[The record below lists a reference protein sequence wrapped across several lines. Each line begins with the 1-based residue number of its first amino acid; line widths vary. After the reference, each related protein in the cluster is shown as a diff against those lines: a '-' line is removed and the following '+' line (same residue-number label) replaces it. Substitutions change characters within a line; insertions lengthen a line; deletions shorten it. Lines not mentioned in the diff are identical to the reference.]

1 MRLSKFSASAQLCH
15 LGLKAK
21 LFYSNFCGSCAGE
34 GSCVGCLALSFFGP
48 FVRTAFAHD
57 TPQFHPERGGSLSKL
72 SVWDRPNASTADA
85 KRGCRGWALVVSSSC
100 FSTPSTV
107 PPVDHQKATEDF
119 IGRAKKRLLQH
130 DVVIN
135 EAQEALQ
142 KAESMKR
149 EAERLAPQ
157 FLRSVKE
164 LEQLVEQLQS
174 ERDGLADQLKN
185 QSSTR
190 LAEMAHPL
198 QSSEEAAR
206 CVLERSAKRRA
217 VGEDTPTGMVSKQL

>member
-1 MRLSKFSASAQLCH
+1 MHNFA
-15 LGLKAK
+15 LKAK

-57 TPQFHPERGGSLSKL
+57 TPQFHPERGGSLSEL
-72 SVWDRPNASTADA
+72 
-85 KRGCRGWALVVSSSC
+85 
-100 FSTPSTV
+100 
-107 PPVDHQKATEDF
+107 DHQIKATEDF

-157 FLRSVKE
+157 FPRSVKE
-164 LEQLVEQLQS
+164 LEQLVEQLRARWFGRSIEEPKFHEIGGDGPPFAEFRGSRSKRVGTIRQPVNS
-174 ERDGLADQLKN
+174 WRRHTDWDGLQAIVVARCSRDGRESSRSCPNFFPGSGQDGVVPFNGLQHGLLK
-185 QSSTR
+185 
-190 LAEMAHPL
+190 EVPPF
-198 QSSEEAAR
+198 
-206 CVLERSAKRRA
+206 RRA
-217 VGEDTPTGMVSKQL
+217 